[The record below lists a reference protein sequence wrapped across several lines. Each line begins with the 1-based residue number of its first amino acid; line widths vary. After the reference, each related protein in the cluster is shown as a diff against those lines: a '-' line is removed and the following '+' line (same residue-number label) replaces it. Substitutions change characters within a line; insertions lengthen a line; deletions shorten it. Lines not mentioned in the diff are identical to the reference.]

1 MARQKRKSKTVL
13 KTWSQ
18 WATAARL
25 HGVFRSSIHK
35 RKNLDSGSKIK
46 EEQYLPLKALWDIES
61 PTMRAAQDLNLGD
74 SFGQARDWLATFE
87 PFQAYLDTIADDQTP
102 GSSEI
107 GVFEIP
113 REQQRKVCELLQSR
127 RAKGLQSLNE
137 EIVNSSLISRASLT
151 AEFREAHMECLL
163 DGFLASEVT
172 SQTEVIIEAKA
183 DRRDNH
189 SPEVFMQE
197 AAELVAA
204 LVTGPPKGLTKD
216 RCLLISQDGDE
227 LYITN
232 AYALDKYIAIMRD
245 RDKNAITKNDFLRIR
260 QWGAWK
266 IDEREEIEDFARL
279 VLAIALQS
287 SAEN

>member
-1 MARQKRKSKTVL
+1 MARQKRKSKTVP

-35 RKNLDSGSKIK
+35 WKNLDSGSKIK
-46 EEQYLPLKALWDIES
+46 EEQYLLLKVLWDIES
-61 PTMRAAQDLNLGD
+61 PTIRAAQDFNLGD

-107 GVFEIP
+107 KIFEIP
-113 REQQRKVCELLQSR
+113 REQQRQVCELLQSR

-137 EIVNSSLISRASLT
+137 EIVNSSLLS
-151 AEFREAHMECLL
+151 
-163 DGFLASEVT
+163 FLMAICKKKP
-172 SQTEVIIEAKA
+172 Q
-183 DRRDNH
+183 R
-189 SPEVFMQE
+189 QE

-227 LYITN
+227 LYITK

-245 RDKNAITKNDFLRIR
+245 RDKNSITKNDFLRIR

-266 IDEREEIEDFARL
+266 IDEREDIEDFARL

>member
-1 MARQKRKSKTVL
+1 MARQKRKSKTVP

-35 RKNLDSGSKIK
+35 WKNLDSGSKIK
-46 EEQYLPLKALWDIES
+46 EEQYLLLKVLWDIES
-61 PTMRAAQDLNLGD
+61 PTIRAAQDFNLGD

-107 GVFEIP
+107 KIFEIP
-113 REQQRKVCELLQSR
+113 REQQRQVCELLQSR

-137 EIVNSSLISRASLT
+137 EIVNSSLLSFLMAICKKKPQRQGSMDPT
-151 AEFREAHMECLL
+151 A
-163 DGFLASEVT
+163 GFP
-172 SQTEVIIEAKA
+172 
-183 DRRDNH
+183 DRRIQRGSH
-189 SPEVFMQE
+189 GVSPGRPEIFMQE

-227 LYITN
+227 LYITK

-245 RDKNAITKNDFLRIR
+245 RDKNSITKNDFLRIR

-266 IDEREEIEDFARL
+266 IDEREDIEDFARL